1 LERREYGAWFLDNT
15 VLVTVFFVPAC
26 CFLIT
31 HQAFGELRL
40 RKSREVSHSGL
51 RQFMSYKKVS
61 KDKWRFLMKG
71 ILPKIASIVLVLT
84 LLVTVLGC
92 SGQPEPEVLKVATTT
107 SLYDTGLW
115 DYLETIFEDRYN
127 ADLQITAKGTG
138 AALQLGM
145 DGDVDVV
152 TVHDPLKEAA
162 FVAGN
167 YAAVAENFSV
177 ERVTWAYNYFIIVG
191 PESDPAGVG
200 NLTGSLAPEE
210 AFETI
215 QQEGALDPDTVKFVS
230 RGDESGTHGKEKAI
244 WASAGYNYTAD
255 IEGDGAAAGWYVEA
269 GTGMGATLLMANE
282 LMAYTLTDKGT
293 FLAYQGD
300 LDLVPLVE
308 EGDIMLNVYTVMI
321 CENGSHYEMANNLV
335 NFLRSDDIQTL
346 IAGFGVPQYG
356 EPLFYPWDPDI
367 CGLP

>member
-1 LERREYGAWFLDNT
+1 
-15 VLVTVFFVPAC
+15 
-26 CFLIT
+26 
-31 HQAFGELRL
+31 
-40 RKSREVSHSGL
+40 
-51 RQFMSYKKVS
+51 
-61 KDKWRFLMKG
+61 MKG
-71 ILPKIASIVLVLT
+71 ILPKLASIVLVLT

-92 SGQPEPEVLKVATTT
+92 GGGGQPEPEVLRVATTT

-115 DYLETIFEDRYN
+115 DYLEDIFEDRYN

-138 AALQLGM
+138 AALELGKN
-145 DGDVDVV
+145 GDVDVV

-162 FVAGN
+162 FIAGN
-167 YAAVAENFSV
+167 YSLNATVDGNSTA
-177 ERVTWAYNYFIIVG
+177 RVTWAYNYFIIVG
-191 PESDPAGVG
+191 PESDPAGIG

-210 AFETI
+210 AFQNI
-215 QQEGALDPDTVKFVS
+215 QIEGAAHNETVKFVS

-255 IEGDGAAAGWYVEA
+255 IQGNGTAAGWYIEA
-269 GTGMGATLLMANE
+269 GTGMGATLVMADE

-300 LDLVPLVE
+300 LDLVPLVV
-308 EGDIMLNVYTVMI
+308 EGDIMLNVYAAII
-321 CENGSHYEMANNLV
+321 CKNGSNPEMANNLV
-335 NFLRSDDIQTL
+335 NFLRADDIQAL
-346 IAGFGVPQYG
+346 IAGFGVPEYG